1 MLFQLRYY
9 NLVGAYINRKMT
21 YRGKFYV
28 ITVKRR
34 RLSLAPIYHCIEF
47 VLLRSPDGF
56 FLRMTGVTRSKSC
69 INQMYSLENHIK
81 RLHDQVSKS
90 KAKLKGHKRVCLVTR
105 QDWMGSSYSYFWGY
119 DHPSC
124 MFNCCHFFW

>member
-69 INQMYSLENHIK
+69 INQMYSLEKHIK
-81 RLHDQVSKS
+81 RLPQEKQMNIAQVSKS
-90 KAKLKGHKRVCLVTR
+90 KAKLKSHKRVCLVR
-105 QDWMGSSYSYFWGY
+105 RRGWMGMGSSFWGY

-124 MFNCCHFFW
+124 MFS